1 MELTKLF
8 DLLSYDDQ
16 RFVLI
21 YFISGVLFI
30 VFSFLIYY
38 CYYTSKWF
46 RWASALTFFSVGF
59 MLLSTAGKALKG
71 FEYDFIWLTQGMAIV
86 STIGAFWVAAQFLMW
101 NHRKRKEELEK
112 EKK

>member
-1 MELTKLF
+1 
-8 DLLSYDDQ
+8 
-16 RFVLI
+16 
-21 YFISGVLFI
+21 
-30 VFSFLIYY
+30 
-38 CYYTSKWF
+38 
-46 RWASALTFFSVGF
+46 